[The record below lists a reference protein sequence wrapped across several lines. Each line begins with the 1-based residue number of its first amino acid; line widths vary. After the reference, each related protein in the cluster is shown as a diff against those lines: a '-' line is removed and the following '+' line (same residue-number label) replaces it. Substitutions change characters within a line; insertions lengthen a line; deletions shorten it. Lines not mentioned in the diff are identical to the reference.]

1 MKSMKWTAADLS
13 LEQKV
18 GQMFICGFNALTPN
32 EHAKI
37 LIEQYQ
43 VGGICYFRRNVKTL
57 PQLAELSESL
67 QQLASD
73 SQKFPLLI
81 SIDQEGG
88 MVARIDHEGIS
99 RIPGN
104 MALGAAGS
112 AEDSY
117 RVAQIGARELRSL
130 GVNMNFAPCL
140 DVNNNPRNPVIGVRS
155 FGEDPQAVAAL
166 GTAAMKGYQEEGVS
180 ATAKHFPGHGDTSVD
195 SHLGRASVPHD
206 LERLRSVELY
216 PFAQAIQNGVDAI
229 MTAHVSFPA
238 IEPSDLP
245 ATLSHA
251 VLTGLLREEMG
262 FEGLIITDCL
272 EMHAISKEY
281 GIPEGA
287 IRAIEAGADCV
298 LVSHNLSEQTAAIT
312 AVIEAVRSGRLP
324 VELIDKA
331 VDRILA
337 LKQRNAKLTE
347 ELPVYPIGEVA
358 EETKQL
364 LAQIAGRGITLVKDE
379 GQLPLKPEQA
389 VAVIWP
395 ELLQAT
401 QVDEAWSKSYT
412 LGDALR
418 SYGVQADDLRVGTDM
433 SDEEVEQAV
442 KAAEGYKQIVVAT
455 YTSESSLPAGQRKL
469 VNKLAELEDVAL
481 VIVATRNPYDINDLP
496 PVPTYLCS
504 YENTPYY
511 MNAAAGVLI
520 GRVTPEGK
528 LPVGICETYPLG
540 WSGNQDYVNN

>member
-1 MKSMKWTAADLS
+1 MKWTAADLS

-166 GTAAMKGYQEEGVS
+166 GTAAIKGYQEEGVS

-216 PFAQAIQNGVDAI
+216 PFAQAIQGGVDAI

-262 FEGLIITDCL
+262 FEGLIVTDCL

-287 IRAIEAGADCV
+287 ICAIEAGADCV

-312 AVIEAVRSGRLP
+312 AVIEAVRSGRLS
-324 VELIDKA
+324 EDLIDTA
-331 VDRILA
+331 VERILT
-337 LKQRNAKLTE
+337 LKQRNAKLAE

-455 YTSESSLPAGQRKL
+455 YTSESRLPAGQQKL

-496 PVPTYLCS
+496 PVPTYVCC

-520 GRVTPEGK
+520 GQVTPEGK
-528 LPVGICETYPLG
+528 LPVGISETYPLG
-540 WSGNQDYVNN
+540 WRCNEDYVNN

>member
-1 MKSMKWTAADLS
+1 MKWTAADLS

-67 QQLASD
+67 QQLASAR
-73 SQKFPLLI
+73 QKFPLLI

-155 FGEDPQAVAAL
+155 FSEDPQAVAAL
-166 GTAAMKGYQEEGVS
+166 GTAAIKGYQEEGVS

-206 LERLRSVELY
+206 LERLRRVELY
-216 PFAQAIQNGVDAI
+216 PFAQAIRNGVDAI

-238 IEPSDLP
+238 IESSDLP

-272 EMHAISKEY
+272 EMHAISKEF

-312 AVIEAVRSGRLP
+312 AVIEAVRSGRLSE
-324 VELIDKA
+324 ELIDTA
-331 VDRILA
+331 VERILA
-337 LKQRNAKLTE
+337 LKQRNAKLAE

-455 YTSESSLPAGQRKL
+455 YTSESRLPAGQQKL

-520 GRVTPEGK
+520 GKVMPEGK
-528 LPVGICETYPLG
+528 LPVGISEAYPLG
-540 WSGNQDYVNN
+540 WSGNQDYVKN

>member
-1 MKSMKWTAADLS
+1 MKWTAADLS

-18 GQMFICGFNALTPN
+18 GQMFICGFNALTPD

-67 QQLASD
+67 QELASG
-73 SQKFPLLI
+73 SQKIPLLI

-112 AEDSY
+112 EEDSY
-117 RVAQIGARELRSL
+117 KVAQIGARELRSL

-140 DVNNNPRNPVIGVRS
+140 DVNNNSRNPVIGVRS
-155 FGEDPQAVAAL
+155 FAEDPKVVAAL
-166 GTAAMKGYQEEGVS
+166 GTAAIKGYQEEGVS

-195 SHLGRASVPHD
+195 SHLGRATVPHD
-206 LERLRSVELY
+206 IERLRSVELY
-216 PFAQAIQNGVDAI
+216 PFTQAIKDGVDAI

-245 ATLSHA
+245 ATLSRS

-262 FEGLIITDCL
+262 FEGLIVTDCL

-298 LVSHNLSEQTAAIT
+298 LVSHRLAEQTAAIT
-312 AVIEAVRSGRLP
+312 AVIEAVKSGRLSMD
-324 VELIDKA
+324 LIDAA
-331 VDRILA
+331 VERILV
-337 LKQRNAKLTE
+337 LKERNAKLAE
-347 ELPVYPIGEVA
+347 DLPVYPIGEVT
-358 EETKQL
+358 EETQQY
-364 LAQIAGRGITLVKDE
+364 LADLAGRSITLVKDE
-379 GQLPLKPEQA
+379 GQQLPLQSEKA
-389 VAVIWP
+389 IAVIWP
-395 ELLQAT
+395 ELIQAT

-418 SYGVQADDLRVGTDM
+418 TYGVQADDLRVGTDM
-433 SDEEVEQAV
+433 SDEEVEQAL

-455 YTSESSLPAGQRKL
+455 YTSESHLPTGQQKL
-469 VNKLAELEDVAL
+469 VGKLAELQDVSL
-481 VIVATRNPYDINDLP
+481 VVVATRNPYDLNDLP
-496 PVPTYLCS
+496 SIPTYLCS

-511 MNAAAGVLI
+511 MNALAGALI
-520 GRVTPEGK
+520 GKVTPGGK
-528 LPVGICETYPLG
+528 LPVSISEAYPMG
-540 WSGNQDYVNN
+540 WSANQDYVNN

>member
-1 MKSMKWTAADLS
+1 MKWTAADLS

-67 QQLASD
+67 QQLASAR
-73 SQKFPLLI
+73 QKFPLLI
-81 SIDQEGG
+81 SINQEGG
-88 MVARIDHEGIS
+88 MVARIDYEGIS

-166 GTAAMKGYQEEGVS
+166 GTAAIKGYQEEGVS

-206 LERLRSVELY
+206 LERLRNVELY
-216 PFAQAIQNGVDAI
+216 PFAQAIRNGVDAI

-238 IEPSDLP
+238 IESSDLP

-312 AVIEAVRSGRLP
+312 AVIEAVRSGRLS
-324 VELIDKA
+324 EDLIDTS
-331 VDRILA
+331 VERILA
-337 LKQRNAKLTE
+337 LKQRNAKLAET
-347 ELPVYPIGEVA
+347 LPVYPIGEVA
-358 EETKQL
+358 EETKQW

-455 YTSESSLPAGQRKL
+455 YTSESRLPAGQQKL

-496 PVPTYLCS
+496 PVPTYVCS
-504 YENTPYY
+504 YENTPFY

-520 GRVTPEGK
+520 GQVTPEGR
-528 LPVGICETYPLG
+528 LPVGISEAYPLG
-540 WSGNQDYVNN
+540 WRCNEDYVNN

>member
-1 MKSMKWTAADLS
+1 MKWTAADLS

-57 PQLAELSESL
+57 PQLAELSQSL

-73 SQKFPLLI
+73 RQKFPLLI

-166 GTAAMKGYQEEGVS
+166 GTAAIKGYQEEGVS

-206 LERLRSVELY
+206 LERLRTVELY
-216 PFAQAIQNGVDAI
+216 PFAQAIRDGVDAI

-298 LVSHNLSEQTAAIT
+298 LVSHTLSEQTAAIT
-312 AVIEAVRSGRLP
+312 AVIEAVRSGRLS
-324 VELIDKA
+324 EDLIDTA
-331 VDRILA
+331 VERILA
-337 LKQRNAKLTE
+337 LKQRNAKLAE
-347 ELPVYPIGEVA
+347 KLPVYPIGEVA

-379 GQLPLKPEQA
+379 GQLPLKPAQA

-418 SYGVQADDLRVGTDM
+418 SYGVPADDLRVGTDM

-455 YTSESSLPAGQRKL
+455 YTSESRLPAGQQKL

-520 GRVTPEGK
+520 GQVMPEGK
-528 LPVGICETYPLG
+528 LPVGVSEAYPLG

>member
-1 MKSMKWTAADLS
+1 MKWTAADLS

-18 GQMFICGFNALTPN
+18 GQMFICGFNALTPD

-67 QQLASD
+67 QELASG
-73 SQKFPLLI
+73 SQKIPLLI

-112 AEDSY
+112 EEDSY
-117 RVAQIGARELRSL
+117 KVAQIGARELRSL

-140 DVNNNPRNPVIGVRS
+140 DVNNNSRNPVIGVRS
-155 FGEDPQAVAAL
+155 FAEDPKVVAAL
-166 GTAAMKGYQEEGVS
+166 GTAAIKGYQEEGVS

-206 LERLRSVELY
+206 IERLRSVELY
-216 PFAQAIQNGVDAI
+216 PFTQAIKDGVDAI

-245 ATLSHA
+245 ATLSRS

-262 FEGLIITDCL
+262 FEGLIVTDCL

-298 LVSHNLSEQTAAIT
+298 LVSHRLTEQTAAIT
-312 AVIEAVRSGRLP
+312 AVIEAVKSGRLSMD
-324 VELIDKA
+324 LIDAA
-331 VDRILA
+331 VERILA
-337 LKQRNAKLTE
+337 LKERNTKLAE
-347 ELPVYPIGEVA
+347 DLPIYPIGEVT
-358 EETKQL
+358 EETQQY
-364 LAQIAGRGITLVKDE
+364 LADLAGRGITLVKDE
-379 GQLPLKPEQA
+379 GQQLPLQPEKA
-389 VAVIWP
+389 IAVIWP

-433 SDEEVEQAV
+433 SDEEVEQAL

-455 YTSESSLPAGQRKL
+455 YTSESRLPAGQQKL
-469 VNKLAELEDVAL
+469 VSKLAELQDVSL
-481 VIVATRNPYDINDLP
+481 VIVATRNPYDLNDLP
-496 PVPTYLCS
+496 SIPTYLCS

-511 MNAAAGVLI
+511 MNAVAGALI
-520 GRVTPEGK
+520 GKVTPGGK
-528 LPVGICETYPLG
+528 LPVSISDAYPMG
-540 WSGNQDYVNN
+540 WSANQDYVNN